1 MALSKIDTAGL
12 AADAVDNTILDLAD
26 TFAFTG
32 TITGVSPLVNT
43 DAVTSEG
50 GAVTSNISQG
60 LVKSY
65 MALNGQGTIS
75 VRGSFN
81 ATSLTDAGTGEYIYS
96 FVNNMQN
103 NEYVPNTECQWDEND
118 DNKVAYS
125 CVRKAGSALETGQTA
140 IGTGYA
146 YTNMLDVLR
155 AFGQVV
161 GDLA

>member
-1 MALSKIDTAGL
+1 MALTKVNRGGL
-12 AADAVDNTILDLAD
+12 NTGISDSSNATFLTVDSSEQAVIKSD
-26 TFAFTG
+26 
-32 TITGVSPLVNT
+32 
-43 DAVTSEG
+43 G
-50 GAVTSNISQG
+50 GAVTTSVQQG

-96 FVNNMQN
+96 FVNHMQN
-103 NEYVPNTECQWDEND
+103 NEYVPNTELQWDEND
-118 DNKVAYS
+118 DNKVAFS
-125 CVRKAGSALETGQTA
+125 CVRKSGSALDTGQTA